1 MKATI
6 KGNEL
11 NCAYLDSVDSDYT
24 FFYIPASAMSAELL
38 RAVGED
44 IVNIR
49 KSSNDDT
56 WQIMVRTA
64 SIEWED

>member
-6 KGNEL
+6 KGNGL
-11 NCAYLDSVDSDYT
+11 NCAYLDSIGSDYT
-24 FFYIPASAMSAELL
+24 FFYIPDSAMSAELL

-49 KSSNDDT
+49 KSSNDT

>member
-1 MKATI
+1 M
-6 KGNEL
+6 
-11 NCAYLDSVDSDYT
+11 NCDYLDSVGSDYT
-24 FFYIPASAMSAELL
+24 FFYIPDSAMSAELL

-49 KSSNDDT
+49 KSSNDT